1 MSSVQPFNAYRLTRK
16 MNTSPT
22 GTLDLESVF
31 NEAAFPEYTY
41 VDPKEYPFIKSALR
55 AKGKH
60 VTIAGASG
68 SGKTTVVSKIL
79 RDLDIKPVEILAING
94 REFKNH
100 SHYLEMFGAML
111 GVDPS
116 YEAIEPFLASQRLV
130 IMDDFHH
137 LSESVKDGLAA
148 DLKLWH
154 EKKVRFV
161 LIGIA
166 SSARELAGND
176 SELGIRNDVF
186 DLRTQD
192 EAFVRKLMDLGAE
205 YLKIKFSEKFLSE
218 TAAGSKGIPSVVQA
232 ICRTA
237 CIKHGVEKTQAV
249 AKEIDE
255 SLTNIKQEVLRIFEH
270 KYFDKIVALSKG
282 KLQAKSVHNTY
293 FDIVAA
299 IAKDDRSDIPT
310 EYLYRTIVAPI
321 SDPKRKNQKSTSY
334 YNCLNYLGDVIRDSK
349 LDDVIMYR
357 KGKSISIE
365 DPTFRFYLNLLNIE
379 DVRRKIHIRND
390 EYPWD
395 VAVSFAGED
404 RPVVLEFVKKLEERG
419 VFPFYDFNYQAQLW
433 GVDLQKKLADI
444 YANDALFMVI
454 FISRKYPEKDWTRF
468 EFEIG
473 KSASQKRTDA
483 YILPIIIEDV
493 EMVGLANTLGKVFL
507 NDHDIDYCV
516 DLLVSRLVC
525 E

>member
-1 MSSVQPFNAYRLTRK
+1 MSSSVSPGRL
-16 MNTSPT
+16 
-22 GTLDLESVF
+22 LDLEAVF

-60 VTIAGASG
+60 VTISGASG
-68 SGKTTVVSKIL
+68 SGKTTVVNKIL
-79 RDLDIKPVEILAING
+79 RDLEIKPAEIFLING
-94 REFKNH
+94 REFKH
-100 SHYLEMFGAML
+100 HTHYLEMFGAML

-116 YEAIEPFLASQRLV
+116 FNDIAPYLASQRLV
-130 IMDDFHH
+130 ILDDFHH
-137 LSESVKDGLAA
+137 LSESVKEGLSA

-154 EKKVRFV
+154 EKEVRFV

-166 SSARELAGND
+166 SSARDLAGND

-192 EAFVRKLMDLGAE
+192 DGFVRKLMALGASH
-205 YLKIKFSEKFLSE
+205 LRIKFSERFLSE
-218 TAAGSKGIPSVVQA
+218 TVGGSKGIPSVVQA

-237 CIKHGVEKTQAV
+237 CIKHGIEKTQAAEV
-249 AKEIDE
+249 EIDE
-255 SLTNIKQEVLRIFEH
+255 SLANIKHEVLRIFEY

-299 IAKDDRSDIPT
+299 IAKDERSDIPT

-321 SDPKRKNQKSTSY
+321 SDTKKKNQKSTSY

-365 DPTFRFYLNLLNIE
+365 DPTFRFYLNLLNID
-379 DVRRKIHIRND
+379 DVRRKVHIRND

-395 VAVSFAGED
+395 VAISFAGQD
-404 RPVVLEFVKKLEERG
+404 RATVLEFVKQLEEKG
-419 VFPFYDFNYQAQLW
+419 VFPFYDFNHQAQLW
-433 GVDLQKKLADI
+433 GVDLQKKLAEI
-444 YANDALFMVI
+444 YANDALYMVI
-454 FISRKYPEKDWTRF
+454 FISPHYPEKDWTRF

-473 KSASQKRTDA
+473 KMASQKRPET

-493 EMVGLANTLGKVFL
+493 AMVGLASTLGKVYL
-507 NDHDIDYCV
+507 RDHDIPYCV
-516 DLLVSRLVC
+516 DLLTSRLTADH
-525 E
+525 

>member
-1 MSSVQPFNAYRLTRK
+1 MTTETQPAL
-16 MNTSPT
+16 PI
-22 GTLDLESVF
+22 LELEAVF

-41 VDPKEYPFIKSALR
+41 VDPKEYPYIKSALR

-60 VTIAGASG
+60 VTISGASG
-68 SGKTTVVSKIL
+68 SGKTTVVNKIL
-79 RDLDIKPVEILAING
+79 RDLGIKHTDVLLING

-100 SHYLEMFGAML
+100 TNYLEMFGAMI
-111 GVDPS
+111 GVDPT
-116 YEAIEPFLASQRLV
+116 YDDVTPYLASQRLV
-130 IMDDFHH
+130 IIDDFHH
-137 LSESVKDGLAA
+137 LSESVKDGLSA

-154 EKKVRFV
+154 EKQVRFV

-192 EAFVRKLMDLGAE
+192 DNFVNALMTTGARH
-205 YLKIKFSEKFLSE
+205 LRIRFSEKFIAE
-218 TAAGSKGIPSVVQA
+218 TASGSKGIPSVVQA

-237 CIKHGVEKTQAV
+237 CIKNRIERTQESEVEV
-249 AKEIDE
+249 DE
-255 SLTNIKQEVLRIFEH
+255 SLANIKHEVLRIFEH

-299 IAKDDRSDIPT
+299 IAKDERSDIPT

-321 SDPKRKNQKSTSY
+321 TDPKKKNQKSTSY

-365 DPTFRFYLNLLNIE
+365 DPTFRFYLNLLDIDE
-379 DVRRKIHIRND
+379 VKRKIHIRND

-404 RPVVLEFVKKLEERG
+404 RPIVLEFVKQLEEKG

-433 GVDLQKKLADI
+433 GVDLQKKLAEI
-444 YANDALFMVI
+444 YANDALYMVI
-454 FISRKYPEKDWTRF
+454 FISSHYPEKDWTRF

-473 KSASQKRTDA
+473 KSAGAKRPET

-493 EMVGLANTLGKVFL
+493 PMVGLASTLGKVYL
-507 NDHDIDYCV
+507 KDHDIPYCV
-516 DLLVSRLVC
+516 ELLTSRLTADT
-525 E
+525 

>member
-1 MSSVQPFNAYRLTRK
+1 
-16 MNTSPT
+16 MNTQTPPNLPV
-22 GTLDLESVF
+22 LDVEAVF
-31 NEAAFPEYTY
+31 NEAAYPEYTY
-41 VDPKEYPFIKSALR
+41 VDPKEYPFIKSAFR

-60 VTIAGASG
+60 VTISGASG
-68 SGKTTVVSKIL
+68 SGKTTVVNKIL
-79 RDLDIKPVEILAING
+79 RDLAIKPSDVFLING

-100 SHYLEMFGAML
+100 TNYLEMFGAML
-111 GVDPS
+111 GVEPT
-116 YEAIEPFLASQRLV
+116 YEAIGPYLISQRLV
-130 IMDDFHH
+130 ILDDFHH
-137 LSESVKDGLAA
+137 LAESVKDGLSE

-154 EKKVRFV
+154 EKSVRFV

-166 SSARELAGND
+166 SSARDLAGND

-192 EAFVRKLMDLGAE
+192 EAFVRKLMTQGAHH
-205 YLKIKFSEKFLSE
+205 LRLKFSERFLVE

-237 CIKHGVEKTQAV
+237 CIKHGIERTQTAET
-249 AKEIDE
+249 EIDE
-255 SLTNIKQEVLRIFEH
+255 SLANIKQEVLRIFEH

-299 IAKDDRSDIPT
+299 IAKDERADIPT
-310 EYLYRTIVAPI
+310 EYLYRTIVGPI
-321 SDPKRKNQKSTSY
+321 SDPKKKNQKSTSY

-357 KGKSISIE
+357 KGKAISIE
-365 DPTFRFYLNLLNIE
+365 DPTFRFYLNLLDID
-379 DVRRKIHIRND
+379 DVRRKLHIRND

-404 RPVVLEFVKKLEERG
+404 RAIVLNFVKQLEEKG
-419 VFPFYDFNYQAQLW
+419 IFPFYDFNHQAQLW

-444 YANDALFMVI
+444 YSNDALYMVI
-454 FISRKYPEKDWTRF
+454 FISSKYPEKDWTRF

-473 KSASQKRTDA
+473 KSAGSKRPDT

-493 EMVGLANTLGKVFL
+493 PMVGLANTLGKVFL
-507 NDHDIDYCV
+507 KDHDIPYCV
-516 DLLVSRLVC
+516 ELLSARLTAS
-525 E
+525 

>member
-1 MSSVQPFNAYRLTRK
+1 MQEAPV
-16 MNTSPT
+16 
-22 GTLDLESVF
+22 LDLEAVF
-31 NEAAFPEYTY
+31 NEAAFPEHTY

-60 VTIAGASG
+60 VTISGASG
-68 SGKTTVVSKIL
+68 SGKTTVVNKIL
-79 RDLDIKPVEILAING
+79 RDLGIKPTEILLING
-94 REFKNH
+94 REYKHHTN
-100 SHYLEMFGAML
+100 YLEMLGAIV
-111 GVDPS
+111 GVDPT
-116 YEAIEPFLASQRLV
+116 YDEIAPYLASQRLV
-130 IMDDFHH
+130 IIDDFHH
-137 LSESVKDGLAA
+137 LSESVKDGLSE

-154 EKKVRFV
+154 EKAVRFV

-166 SSARELAGND
+166 SSARDLAGND
-176 SELGIRNDVF
+176 KELGIRNDVF

-192 EAFVRKLMDLGAE
+192 EKFVRQLMVQGAGH
-205 YLKIKFSEKFLSE
+205 LRLRFSERFIQE

-237 CIKHGVEKTQAV
+237 CIKNGIERTQAAEV
-249 AKEIDE
+249 EIDE
-255 SLTNIKQEVLRIFEH
+255 SLANIRQEVLRIFEH

-299 IAKDDRSDIPT
+299 IAKDERSDIPT

-321 SDPKRKNQKSTSY
+321 TDPKKKNQKSTSY
-334 YNCLNYLGDVIRDSK
+334 YNCLNYLGDVIKDSK

-365 DPTFRFYLNLLNIE
+365 DPTFRFYLNLLDLD
-379 DVRRKIHIRND
+379 DVRRRIHIRND

-404 RPVVLEFVKKLEERG
+404 RPTVLNFVKGLEEKG
-419 VFPFYDFNYQAQLW
+419 IFPFYDFNYQAQLW
-433 GVDLQKKLADI
+433 GVDLQKRLADI
-444 YANDALFMVI
+444 YANDALYMVI
-454 FISRKYPEKDWTRF
+454 FISSKYPEKDWTRF

-473 KSASQKRTDA
+473 KSAGSKRPEA

-493 EMVGLANTLGKVFL
+493 PMVGLANTLGKVFL
-507 NDHDIDYCV
+507 KDHDIAYCV
-516 DLLVSRLVC
+516 DLLTAKLTA
-525 E
+525 EQ

>member
-1 MSSVQPFNAYRLTRK
+1 MNSATQPV
-16 MNTSPT
+16 
-22 GTLDLESVF
+22 LELEVVF

-60 VTIAGASG
+60 VTISGASG
-68 SGKTTVVSKIL
+68 SGKTTVVNKIL
-79 RDLDIKPVEILAING
+79 RDLEIQPTDILLVNG

-100 SHYLEMFGAML
+100 EDYLEMFGAIL
-111 GVDPS
+111 GVDPT
-116 YEAIEPFLASQRLV
+116 YDATAPYLASQRLV
-130 IMDDFHH
+130 IIDDFHH
-137 LSESVKDGLAA
+137 LSESVKEGLSA

-154 EKKVRFV
+154 EKSVRFV

-166 SSARELAGND
+166 SSARDLAGND

-186 DLRTQD
+186 DLSTQD
-192 EAFVRKLMDLGAE
+192 EQFVRNVMTLGANH
-205 YLKIKFSEKFLSE
+205 LRIKFSERFLAE

-237 CIKHGVEKTQAV
+237 CIKHGIEKAQDTE
-249 AKEIDE
+249 KEIDE
-255 SLTNIKQEVLRIFEH
+255 SIANIKQEVLRIFEH

-282 KLQAKSVHNTY
+282 KQQAKSVHNTY

-299 IAKDDRSDIPT
+299 IAKDERSDIPT

-321 SDPKRKNQKSTSY
+321 ADVKKKNQKSTSY
-334 YNCLNYLGDVIRDSK
+334 YNCLNYLGDVIQDSK

-365 DPTFRFYLNLLNIE
+365 DPTFRFYLNLLNLD

-404 RPVVLEFVKKLEERG
+404 RPVVLEFVRKLEEKG
-419 VFPFYDFNYQAQLW
+419 IFPFYDFNHQAQLW

-444 YANDALFMVI
+444 YANDALYMVI
-454 FISRKYPEKDWTRF
+454 FISSRYPEKDWTRF

-473 KSASQKRTDA
+473 KSAGQKRPDT

-493 EMVGLANTLGKVFL
+493 PMVGLANTLGKVFL
-507 NDHDIDYCV
+507 KDHDIPYCV
-516 DLLVSRLVC
+516 DLLAARLT
-525 E
+525 

>member
-1 MSSVQPFNAYRLTRK
+1 MNSTTQPV
-16 MNTSPT
+16 
-22 GTLDLESVF
+22 LELEAVF
-31 NEAAFPEYTY
+31 NEAAFPEFTY
-41 VDPKEYPFIKSALR
+41 VNPKEYPFIKSALR

-60 VTIAGASG
+60 VTISGASG
-68 SGKTTVVSKIL
+68 SGKTTVVNKIL
-79 RDLDIKPVEILAING
+79 RDLEIRPTDILLING

-100 SHYLEMFGAML
+100 VNYLEMFGAIL
-111 GVDPS
+111 GVDPT
-116 YEAIEPFLASQRLV
+116 YDAIAPYLASQRLV
-130 IMDDFHH
+130 IIDDFHH
-137 LSESVKDGLAA
+137 LSEPLKDLLAV

-154 EKKVRFV
+154 EKGVRFV

-166 SSARELAGND
+166 SSARDLAGND

-192 EAFVRKLMDLGAE
+192 EQFVRDLMCLGAKH
-205 YLKIKFSEKFLSE
+205 LRIKFSERFLAE
-218 TAAGSKGIPSVVQA
+218 TAVGSKGIPSVAQA

-237 CIKHGVEKTQAV
+237 CIKHGIEKTQV
-249 AKEIDE
+249 SEKEIDE
-255 SLTNIKQEVLRIFEH
+255 SIVNIKQEVLRIFEH

-282 KLQAKSVHNTY
+282 KQQAKSVHNTY

-299 IAKDDRSDIPT
+299 IAKDERSDIPT

-321 SDPKRKNQKSTSY
+321 TDTKKKNQKSTSY
-334 YNCLNYLGDVIRDSK
+334 YNCLNYLGDVIQDSK

-365 DPTFRFYLNLLNIE
+365 DPTFRFYLNLLNLE

-404 RPVVLEFVKKLEERG
+404 RSIVLEFVKKLEDKG
-419 VFPFYDFNYQAQLW
+419 IFPFYDFNHQAQLW

-444 YANDALFMVI
+444 YANDALYMVI
-454 FISRKYPEKDWTRF
+454 FISSRYPEKDWTKF

-473 KSASQKRTDA
+473 KSAGQKRPDA
-483 YILPIIIEDV
+483 YILPIIIDDV
-493 EMVGLANTLGKVFL
+493 QMVGLANTLGKVFL
-507 NDHDIDYCV
+507 KDHDIDYCAN
-516 DLLVSRLVC
+516 LLAARLT
-525 E
+525 

>member
-1 MSSVQPFNAYRLTRK
+1 MTQPC
-16 MNTSPT
+16 
-22 GTLDLESVF
+22 
-31 NEAAFPEYTY
+31 
-41 VDPKEYPFIKSALR
+41 R

-68 SGKTTVVSKIL
+68 SGKTTVVNKIL
-79 RDLDIKPVEILAING
+79 RDLAIQPAEIFLVNG
-94 REFKNH
+94 REFKGH
-100 SHYLEMFGAML
+100 SNYLEMFGAML
-111 GVDPS
+111 GVDPT
-116 YEAIEPFLASQRLV
+116 YDAISPYLASQRLV
-130 IMDDFHH
+130 IIDDFHH
-137 LSESVKDGLAA
+137 LTETVKDGLSR

-154 EKKVRFV
+154 EKRVRFV

-166 SSARELAGND
+166 SSARALAGND

-192 EAFVRKLMDLGAE
+192 EKFVRDLMMKGAE
-205 YLKIKFSEKFLSE
+205 HLKISFTERFISD

-237 CIKHGVEKTQAV
+237 CIKHGVEKTQSSP
-249 AKEIDE
+249 KEIDE
-255 SLTNIKQEVLRIFEH
+255 TLANIKQDVLRIFEH

-282 KLQAKSVHNTY
+282 KQQAKSVHNTY
-293 FDIVAA
+293 FDIVSA
-299 IAKDDRSDIPT
+299 IAKDERSDIPT

-321 SDPKRKNQKSTSY
+321 SDPKKKNQKSTSY

-357 KGKSISIE
+357 KGMSISIE
-365 DPTFRFYLNLLNIE
+365 DPTFRFYLNLLNID

-404 RPVVLEFVKKLEERG
+404 RTIVLEFVRKLEEKG
-419 VFPFYDFNYQAQLW
+419 IFPFYDFNHQAQLW
-433 GVDLQKKLADI
+433 GVDLQRKLADI
-444 YANDALFMVI
+444 YASDALYMVI
-454 FISRKYPEKDWTRF
+454 FISQKYPEKDWTKF

-473 KSASQKRTDA
+473 KVAGQKRPET
-483 YILPIIIEDV
+483 YILPIVIEDV
-493 EMVGLANTLGKVFL
+493 PMVGLANTIGKIFL
-507 NDHDIDYCV
+507 KDHDIAYCA
-516 DLLVSRLVC
+516 DLLAARITGDS
-525 E
+525 